1 MSETPLLG
9 LPLIEAAQAQ
19 KHITHNEA
27 LLWLDAAV
35 HLSVISRAV
44 ATPPASPADGDR
56 YLVAAGATGVWAG
69 HEGHIAYREAA
80 SWRFATPRE
89 GWRLWIEDEQH
100 LHIFDGAA
108 WIDIGLTIG
117 ELQNLSKLGVNTTAD
132 ATNRLAVK
140 SAALLFDNEGAGV
153 QAKINKNAVADT
165 ASLLYQTNYSG
176 RAELGLAGDND
187 FRLKVSA
194 NGSAWNDAI
203 VVDRTTGAVSLPNT
217 GSLGVSDGDK
227 GDITVSAG
235 ASTWTIDNAVVSNAK
250 LANVATA
257 TIKGRVTAATGSP
270 EDLTGTQAT
279 TLLNT
284 FTSALKGLAPA
295 SGGGTANFLRAD
307 GTWVAPPGGGGGE
320 ANTASNVG
328 VGGVGV
334 FKQKTGVDLEFKKIN
349 AGSSKVTITDD
360 TGNNEVDIDVNQ
372 ANLALGSIG
381 GTVSLTTQATG
392 TLQAAQEP
400 AHTGDVTNS
409 AGSLALTIANDAVTN
424 AKLANV
430 ATATIKGRVT
440 AATGDP
446 EDLTGTQAT
455 TLLDTF
461 TSALKG
467 LAPSSGG
474 GSTNFLR
481 ADGSWAAPSGGGG
494 VSDGDKGD
502 ITVSGSGTVWTVDN
516 SAVTSAK
523 LGGDV
528 TTAGKALLT
537 AAGVNEQLDILNGWG
552 RALATSLIMP

>member
-9 LPLIEAAQAQ
+9 LPLIESAQAQ
-19 KHITHNEA
+19 KHVTHNEA

-69 HEGHIAYREAA
+69 HEGHIAYREAG

-100 LHIFDGAA
+100 LHIFDGAD

-227 GDITVSAG
+227 GDITVSASG
-235 ASTWTIDNAVVSNAK
+235 SVWTVDNDAVSNAK

-257 TIKGRVTAATGSP
+257 TFKGRVTAATGSP

-279 TLLNT
+279 TLLDT

-295 SGGGTANFLRAD
+295 SGGGTTNFLRAD
-307 GTWVAPPGGGGGE
+307 GTFAAPPGGGGE

-328 VGGVGV
+328 AAGVGV
-334 FKQKTGVDLEFKKIN
+334 FKQKTGVNLEFKKIN
-349 AGSSKVTITDD
+349 AGSNKISITDD
-360 TGNNEVDIDVNQ
+360 TANSEVDIDVNQ

-381 GTVSLTTQATG
+381 GTVSLSTQASG

-409 AGSLALTIANDAVTN
+409 AGSLALTIANDAVSN

-430 ATATIKGRVT
+430 ATASFKGRVT
-440 AATGDP
+440 AGTGDP

-455 TLLDTF
+455 TLLDQF
-461 TSALKG
+461 TTSLKG

-474 GSTNFLR
+474 GTTNFLR
-481 ADGSWAAPSGGGG
+481 ADGTWAAPSGGGG

-502 ITVSGSGTVWTVDN
+502 ITVTASGATWTIDAGV
-516 SAVTSAK
+516 VTTAK
-523 LGGDV
+523 MGGDV
-528 TTAGKALLT
+528 TVAGKNLLT
-537 AAGVNEQLDILNGWG
+537 AADVNAQIDILNGWG